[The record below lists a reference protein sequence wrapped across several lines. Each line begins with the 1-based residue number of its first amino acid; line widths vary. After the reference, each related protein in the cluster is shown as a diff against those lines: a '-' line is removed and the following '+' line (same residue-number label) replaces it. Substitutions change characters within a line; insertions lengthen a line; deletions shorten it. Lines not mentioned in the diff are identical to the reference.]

1 MEGYKNTGLD
11 KIAKSYDR
19 AIDLGRQGIDPYENL
34 PDYIKNNPNY
44 LIYKDM
50 QENETLSDS
59 GRKEIVE
66 FLNPQQDMKCIDLG
80 CCLNLM
86 FRGYKEWESIYY
98 GVDISPKTIEL
109 LKQFIEMVLK

>member
-44 LIYKDM
+44 FYVCLFFCILVI
-50 QENETLSDS
+50 Q
-59 GRKEIVE
+59 RKR
-66 FLNPQQDMKCIDLG
+66 FLPVHKN
-80 CCLNLM
+80 M
-86 FRGYKEWESIYY
+86 FYISRVKYFHQIIYY
-98 GVDISPKTIEL
+98 YIFNAAV
-109 LKQFIEMVLK
+109 